1 MKSKVMGRDFFTT
14 TSSLPVFPGSSLEGK
29 PEANCMFSILD
40 RSPSLRTQVLLR
52 HQHEPAFQGNPT
64 FSTPK
69 ESLTFS
75 TNCGSSFE
83 GLVHLAVALSDTE
96 LSPPLIPE

>member
-14 TSSLPVFPGSSLEGK
+14 TSSLRVFPESSLEGK
-29 PEANCMFSILD
+29 PGANCMFSILD
-40 RSPSLRTQVLLR
+40 RAPSLRTQFLLR
-52 HQHEPAFQGNPT
+52 HQRGPAFQGNPT
-64 FSTPK
+64 FFTSK

-75 TNCGSSFE
+75 ANHGPPFE

-96 LSPPLIPE
+96 LSLPLISE